1 LPIPNRE
8 EKMKQRMF
16 IWTCLIDFFVGG
28 FSAQGMDPGDS
39 MYEVMNG
46 KLRTLFANLK
56 RV

>member
-1 LPIPNRE
+1 
-8 EKMKQRMF
+8 MKQRMF